1 MPKSRPPYAAAF
13 RHQMVE
19 LVRIGRKPGEL
30 AREFAVGR
38 GDTEVG
44 RAGGP
49 PRRERSDGLSTD
61 ERSR

>member
-30 AREFAVGR
+30 AREFEPLAEAIRKWVAQADRHAVS
-38 GDTEVG
+38 V
-44 RAGGP
+44 A
-49 PRRERSDGLSTD
+49 TD
-61 ERSR
+61 